1 MEEKS
6 KTIKEIYEQKYSSNE
21 VSHNPMLCVEAIG
34 YLKALKEYFPSEQK
48 WIETKITTLMLVVL
62 FHSL

>member
-1 MEEKS
+1 MEERS
-6 KTIKEIYEQKYSSNE
+6 KTNKEIYNQKYPIE
-21 VSHNPMLCVEAIG
+21 ELAENPMLCAEAIG

-48 WIETKITTLMLVVL
+48 WVEAEMTTLMLALL